1 MQNLLDTLKSAN
13 LKGKTIAIALILV
26 LTMSSALV
34 FLPAV
39 NAQYTSS
46 PTKGS
51 NGFGTY
57 QLFQASLLPLTP
69 SVLVRQLRSS

>member
-1 MQNLLDTLKSAN
+1 MQNLLNRMKSAN

-57 QLFQASLLPLTP
+57 QLFHFLLFL
-69 SVLVRQLRSS
+69 LIL